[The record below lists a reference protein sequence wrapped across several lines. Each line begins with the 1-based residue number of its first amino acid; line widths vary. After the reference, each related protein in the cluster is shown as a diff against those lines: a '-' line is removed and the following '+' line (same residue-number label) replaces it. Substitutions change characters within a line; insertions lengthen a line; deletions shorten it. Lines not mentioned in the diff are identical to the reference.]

1 MKKVLIISYYWPPS
15 GGAGV
20 QRWLKLSKYL
30 ALQGIEVHILTVDEK
45 VASYMQ
51 LDESLKHD
59 IHPSIQI
66 HKTTSFEPINY
77 YSQLVGKKNVPT
89 AGFSNINNESK
100 VQQLVN
106 AIRSNFFI
114 PDPRVGWKKYA
125 VRKGKEIIQQYG
137 IQTVITTSPP
147 HSTQL
152 IGRDLKKAF
161 PKLKWIVDFRDPW
174 TDIYYYSLLGHTQWS
189 RRIDLKLEKE
199 VIEQSD
205 QIITVSQGFKDLFLP
220 KSTKVNGDK
229 FCIIPNGFD
238 PEDLVPRQEQPNET
252 FTICYTGTMS
262 DQYEPES
269 FLEGLRKVID
279 QNPNQPIQLQIVG
292 SMSANIEQYI
302 KKLQLPLAYIPSVPH
317 SEIVHY
323 QKNADLLLLL
333 IPNINKGDGIVPG
346 KLFEYLASQNP
357 IAALASLSGDVAKT
371 IANCQA
377 GKTFDRSSSSEIA
390 AFIEEQLTHFKNG
403 TQTPTHPEKIK
414 QYSRAHQAAQV
425 AALIQ

>member
-45 VASYMQ
+45 VASYML

-59 IHPSIQI
+59 IHPSIQV

-77 YSQLVGKKNVPT
+77 YSKLVGKKNVPT
-89 AGFSNINNESK
+89 AGFSNVNNESG
-100 VQQLVN
+100 VQKLVN

-125 VRKGKEIIQQYG
+125 VRKGKEIIKEHQ
-137 IQTVITTSPP
+137 INTVITTSPP

-152 IGRDLKKAF
+152 VGMDLKKAF
-161 PKLKWIVDFRDPW
+161 PHLKWIVDFRDPW
-174 TDIYYYSLLGHTQWS
+174 TDIYYYALLGHTKWS
-189 RRIDLKLEKE
+189 KKIDLRLERE
-199 VIEQSD
+199 VIEKSD

-220 KSTKVNGDK
+220 KSNKISGDK
-229 FCIIPNGFD
+229 FQIIPNGFD
-238 PEDLVPRQEQPNET
+238 PEDLVERSTATSES

-269 FLEGLRKVID
+269 FLDGLRMVIGKY
-279 QNPNQPIQLQIVG
+279 PTHKIKLQIVG
-292 SMSANIEQYI
+292 SMSANIKQYI
-302 KKLQLPLAYIPSVPH
+302 EQLKLPLEYISSVPH
-317 SEIVHY
+317 SEITHY

-333 IPNINKGDGIVPG
+333 IPNINLGDGIVPG
-346 KLFEYLASQNP
+346 KLFEYLASENQ

-371 IANCQA
+371 IQA
-377 GKTFDRSSSSEIA
+377 CDAGQTFDRSSSQEIA
-390 AFIEEQLTHFKNG
+390 DFIEKQLLRFEAGNALKTD
-403 TQTPTHPEKIK
+403 PEKIK
-414 QYSRAHQAAQV
+414 QYSRDFQAAQV
-425 AALIQ
+425 AELIV

>member
-89 AGFSNINNESK
+89 AGFSNVNNESK

-357 IAALASLSGDVAKT
+357 IVALASLSGDVAKT
-371 IANCQA
+371 ITNCQA

-390 AFIEEQLTHFKNG
+390 AFIEDQLTHFKNG